1 MNPDD
6 TGGASNSVHG
16 PSTTTYTEEVT
27 VSLKIARLYVL
38 SLLVVLAVG
47 PMWAQDQAQ
56 QAPAEHPKH
65 HMMGASQVTATGC
78 LQKGDEAD
86 EYSITGE
93 DGKKY
98 GLRSSKVKLSEHVGH
113 KVTITGKKQKQTA
126 KEKKEPGAEAADL
139 TVSKLEMVSET
150 CP

>member
-1 MNPDD
+1 MSFKS
-6 TGGASNSVHG
+6 AS
-16 PSTTTYTEEVT
+16 
-27 VSLKIARLYVL
+27 LFVL
-38 SLLVVLAVG
+38 LLLLVLAVF
-47 PMWAQDQAQ
+47 PIWAQDQAQ
-56 QAPAEHPKH
+56 PAPAGHPKG
-65 HMMGASQVTATGC
+65 HMMGANQVTATGC

-98 GLRSSKVKLSEHVGH
+98 GLRSTKVKLSEHVGH
-113 KVTITGKKQKQTA
+113 KVTITGRKQKQTA
-126 KEKKEPGAEAADL
+126 KEKTEPGAEAADL